1 MIATAHLRC
10 APPGLSALSA
20 SALVIRTGRWD
31 RSARFGRLWR
41 LVNKRAT
48 RGPIIFPFNKRYPP
62 VTNTTDCG
70 VENYSTLAK
79 LSFARFGAGA
89 CGPQEPIFFRIILI
103 WPLQPI

>member
-79 LSFARFGAGA
+79 LRSRDSARARA
-89 CGPQEPIFFRIILI
+89 DHKSPYFFVLF
-103 WPLQPI
+103 